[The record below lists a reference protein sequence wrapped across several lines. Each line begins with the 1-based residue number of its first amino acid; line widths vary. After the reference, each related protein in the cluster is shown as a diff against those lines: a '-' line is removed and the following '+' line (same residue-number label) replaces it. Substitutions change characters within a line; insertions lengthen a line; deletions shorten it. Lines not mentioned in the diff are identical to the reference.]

1 MTTLIS
7 ETKTTRGNVTT
18 LMVALLAACVA
29 FQLNASMLSPA
40 LVTMGNELHTDQ
52 AVIGLSQTWFFTAA
66 ALFSLFLPRLSDI
79 VGRKK
84 ILLGMMLLMA
94 VGSVIA
100 AMAPDVTWLFVGRI
114 IQGVSGPTVPLCL
127 IMLRSAVNNPRKYGT
142 LMGLITAVNGGVA
155 GVDSFVGGYFAEH
168 FGFRSIFWLMV
179 GLAVVATALI
189 ALLAGESKP
198 AAGTTMDWLGVFF
211 IVIAVGALLTALNEG
226 SKLVGAFS
234 SGTLMLAIGL
244 IVVAV
249 AAFAAFWTVEKR
261 MVEKRTVEKRAKEPM
276 VETIHLRQR
285 STWAPLLT
293 TTLAMTGIFAVINGI
308 VPAYVQAAAP
318 GFGVGPTEM
327 ALMILTPYA
336 LLGWVFG
343 PISGRLAPVLGYTKV
358 LRIGMLG
365 SIAALAIIAFFG
377 LGSLPLMIAGTALLG
392 IMYAGTVNIMLNGL
406 GVVLSPA
413 GNPGFLPGMNAGAFN
428 LGAGLSFLVLPAVL
442 VATSALG
449 DAKASYLTVVVV
461 GLAITVAAFAASL
474 LIPKPLE
481 AEVDK

>member
-1 MTTLIS
+1 MTTLIN
-7 ETKTTRGNVTT
+7 ETKTNRGNIAA

-114 IQGVSGPTVPLCL
+114 VQGVSGPTVPLCL
-127 IMLRSAVNNPRKYGT
+127 IMLRSAVNNPRKYGA

-179 GLAVVATALI
+179 GLAIVATALVAI
-189 ALLAGESKP
+189 LAGESKP

-234 SGTLMLAIGL
+234 SGTLTLAIGL
-244 IVVAV
+244 IVVAA

-261 MVEKRTVEKRAKEPM
+261 SKEPM
-276 VETIHLRQR
+276 VETVHLRQR

-327 ALMILTPYA
+327 SLMILTPYA

-365 SIAALAIIAFFG
+365 SIAALAVIAFFG
-377 LGSLPLMIAGTALLG
+377 LSSLPLMIVGTALLG

-413 GNPGFLPGMNAGAFN
+413 GNPGFLPGMNA
-428 LGAGLSFLVLPAVL
+428 
-442 VATSALG
+442 
-449 DAKASYLTVVVV
+449 
-461 GLAITVAAFAASL
+461 
-474 LIPKPLE
+474 
-481 AEVDK
+481 

>member
-1 MTTLIS
+1 MTATIN
-7 ETKTTRGNVTT
+7 ETKAIRGNVTA

-40 LVTMGNELHTDQ
+40 LVTMGEELNTDQ

-84 ILLGMMLLMA
+84 ILVGMMLLMA

-100 AMAPDVTWLFVGRI
+100 ALAPDVTWLFVGRI

-127 IMLRSAVNNPRKYGT
+127 IMLRSAVSNPRKYGT

-179 GLAVVATALI
+179 VLALVATALI
-189 ALLAGESKP
+189 AFLAGESKP
-198 AAGTTMDWLGVFF
+198 AAGTRMDWLGVFF
-211 IVIAVGALLTALNEG
+211 IVVAVGALLTALNEG
-226 SKLVGAFS
+226 AKLAGAFS
-234 SGTLMLAIGL
+234 SGTLMLSLAL
-244 IVVAV
+244 VLVSAV
-249 AAFAAFWTVEKR
+249 AFYAFWTVEKR
-261 MVEKRTVEKRAKEPM
+261 AKQPM
-276 VETIHLRQR
+276 VETVHLRQR

-293 TTLAMTGIFAVINGI
+293 TTLTMTGIFAVINGI
-308 VPAYVQAAAP
+308 VPAYVQAAD
-318 GFGVGPTEM
+318 GFGIGPTEM
-327 ALMILTPYA
+327 SLIILTPYA
-336 LLGWVFG
+336 LLGWIVG
-343 PISGRLAPVLGYTKV
+343 PLSGKLAPVLGYTKV
-358 LRIGMLG
+358 LRIGLLG

-377 LGSLPLMIAGTALLG
+377 LGSLPLMIAGTVLLG

-449 DAKASYLTVVVV
+449 DAKASYLTVIVV
-461 GLAITVAAFAASL
+461 GLALTVAAFAASL
-474 LIPKPLE
+474 LIPKPVE
-481 AEVDK
+481 AEVAE

>member
-1 MTTLIS
+1 MTTLIN
-7 ETKTTRGNVTT
+7 ETKTNRGNVAA

-114 IQGVSGPTVPLCL
+114 VQGVSGPTVPLCL
-127 IMLRSAVNNPRKYGT
+127 IMLRSAVNNPRKYGA

-179 GLAVVATALI
+179 GLAIVATALI
-189 ALLAGESKP
+189 AILAGESKP
-198 AAGTTMDWLGVFF
+198 AAGTGMDWPGVFF

-234 SGTLMLAIGL
+234 SGTLMMAIGL
-244 IVVAV
+244 IVVAA
-249 AAFAAFWTVEKR
+249 AAFAAFWRTEKR
-261 MVEKRTVEKRAKEPM
+261 SKEPM

-327 ALMILTPYA
+327 SLMILTPYA

-377 LGSLPLMIAGTALLG
+377 LGSLPTMIVGTALLG

-449 DAKASYLTVVVV
+449 DTKASYLTVVVV
-461 GLAITVAAFAASL
+461 GLAITVGAFAASL

-481 AEVDK
+481 AEVEK

>member
-1 MTTLIS
+1 MTTLIN
-7 ETKTTRGNVTT
+7 ETKTARGNVAA

-84 ILLGMMLLMA
+84 ILLAMMLLKGL
-94 VGSVIA
+94 GSVIA
-100 AMAPDVTWLFVGRI
+100 AMAPDVTWLFGGRI

-127 IMLRSAVNNPRKYGT
+127 IMLRSAVDNPRKYGT
-142 LMGLITAVNGGVA
+142 LMGLVTAVNGGVA

-189 ALLAGESKP
+189 AVLAGESKP
-198 AAGTTMDWLGVFF
+198 AAGTGMDWLGVFF

-234 SGTLMLAIGL
+234 TGTLMLSIGL
-244 IVVAV
+244 IVVAA
-249 AAFAAFWTVEKR
+249 AAFAAFW
-261 MVEKRTVEKRAKEPM
+261 RTEKRAKEPM

-327 ALMILTPYA
+327 SLMILTPYA

-343 PISGRLAPVLGYTKV
+343 PVSGRLAPVFGYTKV

-365 SIAALAIIAFFG
+365 SIAALAVIAFLG
-377 LGSLPLMIAGTALLG
+377 LSSLPLMIAGTALLG
-392 IMYAGTVNIMLNGL
+392 VMYAGTVNIMLNGL

-449 DAKASYLTVVVV
+449 DVKASYLTVVVV

-481 AEVDK
+481 AEVEK

>member
-1 MTTLIS
+1 MTTLING
-7 ETKTTRGNVTT
+7 TKTTRGNVTA
-18 LMVALLAACVA
+18 LVVALLAACVA

-84 ILLGMMLLMA
+84 ILLGMMLMMA

-127 IMLRSAVNNPRKYGT
+127 IMLRSAVNNPRKYGA

-189 ALLAGESKP
+189 AFLAGESKP

-211 IVIAVGALLTALNEG
+211 IVVAVGALLTALNEG
-226 SKLVGAFS
+226 SKLVGTFS
-234 SGTLMLAIGL
+234 SGTLVMAIGL

-249 AAFAAFWTVEKR
+249 GAFAAFWTVEKR
-261 MVEKRTVEKRAKEPM
+261 SKEPM
-276 VETIHLRQR
+276 VETVHLRQR

-327 ALMILTPYA
+327 SLMILTPYA

-377 LGSLPLMIAGTALLG
+377 LGSLPLMIVGTALLG

-442 VATSALG
+442 VATAALG

-481 AEVDK
+481 AEVEK

>member
-1 MTTLIS
+1 MTTLIN
-7 ETKTTRGNVTT
+7 ETKTKRGNIAA

-84 ILLGMMLLMA
+84 ILIGMMLLMA

-114 IQGVSGPTVPLCL
+114 VQGVSGPTVPLCL
-127 IMLRSAVNNPRKYGT
+127 IMLRSAVNNPRKYGA

-179 GLAVVATALI
+179 GLAIVATALI
-189 ALLAGESKP
+189 AILAGESKP

-244 IVVAV
+244 IVVAA
-249 AAFAAFWTVEKR
+249 AAFAAFWTVEKWTG
-261 MVEKRTVEKRAKEPM
+261 EKRSKEPM

-327 ALMILTPYA
+327 SLMILTPYA

-377 LGSLPLMIAGTALLG
+377 LSSLPIMIVGTALLG

-481 AEVDK
+481 AEVER

>member
-1 MTTLIS
+1 MSATLTT
-7 ETKTTRGNVTT
+7 TKGANVTA

-40 LVTMGNELHTDQ
+40 LVTMGEELNTDQ
-52 AVIGLSQTWFFTAA
+52 ATIGLSQTWFFTAA

-79 VGRKK
+79 IGRKR
-84 ILLGMMLLMA
+84 ILVGMMVLMA

-100 AMAPDVTWLFVGRI
+100 ALAPDVTWLFVGRI

-127 IMLRSAVNNPRKYGT
+127 IMLRSAVSSPKKYGT

-168 FGFRSIFWLMV
+168 YGFRSIFWLMV
-179 GLAVVATALI
+179 VLAVVATALI
-189 ALLAGESKP
+189 AFLATESKP

-211 IVIAVGALLTALNEG
+211 IVVAVGALLTALNEG
-226 SKLVGAFS
+226 AKLVSAFEP
-234 SGTLMLAIGL
+234 GTLLLSVGL
-244 IVVAV
+244 VVVAG
-249 AAFAAFWTVEKR
+249 AAFYLFW
-261 MVEKRTVEKRAKEPM
+261 RTEKRAKQPM
-276 VETIHLRQR
+276 VEIVHLRQR

-293 TTLAMTGIFAVINGI
+293 TTLTMTGIFAVINGI

-318 GFGVGPTEM
+318 GFGIGPTEM
-327 ALMILTPYA
+327 SLLILTPYA
-336 LLGWVFG
+336 LLGWLIG
-343 PISGRLAPVLGYTKV
+343 PVSGRLAPVLGYTKV

-365 SIAALAIIAFFG
+365 SIVALAVIAFLG
-377 LGSLPLMIAGTALLG
+377 LSSLPLMIAGTVLLG

-449 DAKASYLTVVVV
+449 DAKASYLSVVVT
-461 GLAITVAAFAASL
+461 GLVITIAAFGASL
-474 LIPKPLE
+474 LIPKPVE
-481 AEVDK
+481 AEVTE

>member
-1 MTTLIS
+1 MTATLPQ
-7 ETKTTRGNVTT
+7 TRTTRGNVTA

-40 LVTMGNELHTDQ
+40 LVTMGEELNTDQ

-84 ILLGMMLLMA
+84 ILVGMMLLMA

-100 AMAPDVTWLFVGRI
+100 ALAPDVTWLFVGRI

-127 IMLRSAVNNPRKYGT
+127 IMLRSAVSNPRKYGT

-179 GLAVVATALI
+179 VLALVATALI
-189 ALLAGESKP
+189 AFLAGESKP
-198 AAGTTMDWLGVFF
+198 AAGTRMDWLGVFF
-211 IVIAVGALLTALNEG
+211 IVVAVGALLTALNEG
-226 SKLVGAFS
+226 AKLVGAFS
-234 SGTLMLAIGL
+234 SGTLMLSLAL
-244 IVVAV
+244 VLVSAV
-249 AAFAAFWTVEKR
+249 AFYAFWTVEKR
-261 MVEKRTVEKRAKEPM
+261 AKQPM
-276 VETIHLRQR
+276 VETAHLRQR

-293 TTLAMTGIFAVINGI
+293 TTLTMTGIFAVINGI
-308 VPAYVQAAAP
+308 VPAYVQAAD
-318 GFGVGPTEM
+318 GFGIGPTEM
-327 ALMILTPYA
+327 SLIILTPYA
-336 LLGWVFG
+336 LLGWIVG
-343 PISGRLAPVLGYTKV
+343 PLSGKLAPVLGYTKV
-358 LRIGMLG
+358 LRIGLLG
-365 SIAALAIIAFFG
+365 SIAALAIMAFFG
-377 LGSLPLMIAGTALLG
+377 LNSLPLMIAGTVLLG

-449 DAKASYLTVVVV
+449 DARASYLTVIVV
-461 GLAITVAAFAASL
+461 GLALTVAAFAASL
-474 LIPKPLE
+474 LIPKPVE
-481 AEVDK
+481 AEVAE

>member
-1 MTTLIS
+1 MTATIF
-7 ETKTTRGNVTT
+7 ETKATRGNVTA

-40 LVTMGNELHTDQ
+40 LVTMGEELNTDQ

-84 ILLGMMLLMA
+84 ILVGMMLLMA

-100 AMAPDVTWLFVGRI
+100 ALAPDVTWLFVGRI

-127 IMLRSAVNNPRKYGT
+127 IMLRSAVSNPRKYGT

-179 GLAVVATALI
+179 VLALVATALI
-189 ALLAGESKP
+189 ACLAGESKP
-198 AAGTTMDWLGVFF
+198 AAGTRMDWLGVFF
-211 IVIAVGALLTALNEG
+211 IVVAVGALLTALNEG
-226 SKLVGAFS
+226 AKLVGAFS
-234 SGTLMLAIGL
+234 SGTLMLSLAL
-244 IVVAV
+244 VLVSAV
-249 AAFAAFWTVEKR
+249 AFYAFWTVEKR
-261 MVEKRTVEKRAKEPM
+261 AKQPM
-276 VETIHLRQR
+276 VETVHLRQR

-293 TTLAMTGIFAVINGI
+293 TTLTMTGIFAVINGI
-308 VPAYVQAAAP
+308 VPAYVQAAD
-318 GFGVGPTEM
+318 GFGIGPTEM
-327 ALMILTPYA
+327 SLIILTPYA
-336 LLGWVFG
+336 LLGWIVG
-343 PISGRLAPVLGYTKV
+343 PLSGKLAPVLGYTKV
-358 LRIGMLG
+358 LRLGLLG
-365 SIAALAIIAFFG
+365 SIAALAIMAFLG
-377 LGSLPLMIAGTALLG
+377 LGSLPLMIAGTVLLG

-449 DAKASYLTVVVV
+449 DARASYLTVIVV
-461 GLAITVAAFAASL
+461 GLALTVAAFAASL
-474 LIPKPLE
+474 LIPKPVE
-481 AEVDK
+481 AEVAE

>member
-1 MTTLIS
+1 MTATIA
-7 ETKTTRGNVTT
+7 ETKTSRGNVTA

-40 LVTMGNELHTDQ
+40 LVTMGEELNTDQ

-84 ILLGMMLLMA
+84 VLVGMMLLMA

-100 AMAPDVTWLFVGRI
+100 ALAPDVTWLFVGRI

-127 IMLRSAVNNPRKYGT
+127 IMLRSAVSNPRKYGT

-168 FGFRSIFWLMV
+168 YGFRSIFWLMV
-179 GLAVVATALI
+179 VLALVATALI
-189 ALLAGESKP
+189 AFLAGESKP
-198 AAGTTMDWLGVFF
+198 AAGTRMDWLGVFF
-211 IVIAVGALLTALNEG
+211 IVVAVGALLTALNEG
-226 SKLVGAFS
+226 AKLVGAFS
-234 SGTLMLAIGL
+234 SGTLMLSLAL
-244 IVVAV
+244 VLVSAV
-249 AAFAAFWTVEKR
+249 AFYLFW
-261 MVEKRTVEKRAKEPM
+261 RTEKRANQPM
-276 VETIHLRQR
+276 VETVHLRQR

-293 TTLAMTGIFAVINGI
+293 TTLTMTGIFAVINGI
-308 VPAYVQAAAP
+308 LPAYVQAGD
-318 GFGVGPTEM
+318 GFGIGPTEM
-327 ALMILTPYA
+327 SLIILTPYA
-336 LLGWVFG
+336 LLGWIVG
-343 PISGRLAPVLGYTKV
+343 PLSGKLAPVLGYTKV
-358 LRIGMLG
+358 LRIGLLG

-377 LGSLPLMIAGTALLG
+377 LSSLPLMVAGTVLLG

-442 VATSALG
+442 VATSSLG
-449 DAKASYLTVVVV
+449 DAKASYLTVIVV
-461 GLAITVAAFAASL
+461 GLALTVAAFAASL
-474 LIPKPLE
+474 LIPKPVE
-481 AEVDK
+481 AEVAE

>member
-1 MTTLIS
+1 MSATLTT
-7 ETKTTRGNVTT
+7 TKGANVTA

-40 LVTMGNELHTDQ
+40 LVTMGEELNTDQ
-52 AVIGLSQTWFFTAA
+52 ATIGLSQTWFFTAA

-79 VGRKK
+79 IGRKR
-84 ILLGMMLLMA
+84 ILVGMMILMA

-100 AMAPDVTWLFVGRI
+100 ALAPDVTWLFVGRI

-127 IMLRSAVNNPRKYGT
+127 IMLRSAVSSPKKYGT

-168 FGFRSIFWLMV
+168 YGFRSIFWLMV
-179 GLAVVATALI
+179 VLAVVATALI
-189 ALLAGESKP
+189 AFLATESKP

-211 IVIAVGALLTALNEG
+211 IVVAVGALLTALNEG
-226 SKLVGAFS
+226 AKLVSAFEP
-234 SGTLMLAIGL
+234 GTLLLSVGL
-244 IVVAV
+244 VVVAG
-249 AAFAAFWTVEKR
+249 AAFYLFW
-261 MVEKRTVEKRAKEPM
+261 RTEKRAKQPM
-276 VETIHLRQR
+276 VEIVHLRQR

-293 TTLAMTGIFAVINGI
+293 TTLTMTGIFAVINGI

-318 GFGVGPTEM
+318 GFGIGPTEM
-327 ALMILTPYA
+327 SLLILTPYA
-336 LLGWVFG
+336 LLGWLIG
-343 PISGRLAPVLGYTKV
+343 PVSGRLAPVLGYTKV

-365 SIAALAIIAFFG
+365 SIVALAVIAFLG
-377 LGSLPLMIAGTALLG
+377 LSSLPLMIAGTVLLG

-449 DAKASYLTVVVV
+449 DAKASYLSVVVT
-461 GLAITVAAFAASL
+461 GLVITIAAFGASL
-474 LIPKPLE
+474 LIPKPVE
-481 AEVDK
+481 AEVTE

>member
-1 MTTLIS
+1 MTTVIN
-7 ETKTTRGNVTT
+7 ETKTARGNVAA

-84 ILLGMMLLMA
+84 ILLAMMLLMGI
-94 VGSVIA
+94 GSVIA

-127 IMLRSAVNNPRKYGT
+127 IMLRSAVDNPRKYGT
-142 LMGLITAVNGGVA
+142 LMGLVTAVNGGVA

-179 GLAVVATALI
+179 GLAIVATALI
-189 ALLAGESKP
+189 AVLAGESKP
-198 AAGTTMDWLGVFF
+198 AAGTGMDWLGVFF

-234 SGTLMLAIGL
+234 TGTLMLSIGL
-244 IVVAV
+244 IVVAA
-249 AAFAAFWTVEKR
+249 AAFAAFW
-261 MVEKRTVEKRAKEPM
+261 RTEKRAKEPM

-327 ALMILTPYA
+327 SLMILTPYA

-343 PISGRLAPVLGYTKV
+343 PVSGRLAPVFGYTKV

-365 SIAALAIIAFFG
+365 SIVALAVIAFLG
-377 LGSLPLMIAGTALLG
+377 LSSLPLMIAGTALLG
-392 IMYAGTVNIMLNGL
+392 VMYAGTVNIMLNGL

-481 AEVDK
+481 AEVEK

>member
-1 MTTLIS
+1 
-7 ETKTTRGNVTT
+7 
-18 LMVALLAACVA
+18 
-29 FQLNASMLSPA
+29 
-40 LVTMGNELHTDQ
+40 
-52 AVIGLSQTWFFTAA
+52 
-66 ALFSLFLPRLSDI
+66 
-79 VGRKK
+79 
-84 ILLGMMLLMA
+84 
-94 VGSVIA
+94 
-100 AMAPDVTWLFVGRI
+100 
-114 IQGVSGPTVPLCL
+114 
-127 IMLRSAVNNPRKYGT
+127 
-142 LMGLITAVNGGVA
+142 
-155 GVDSFVGGYFAEH
+155 
-168 FGFRSIFWLMV
+168 
-179 GLAVVATALI
+179 
-189 ALLAGESKP
+189 
-198 AAGTTMDWLGVFF
+198 MDWLGVFF
-211 IVIAVGALLTALNEG
+211 IVVAVGALLTALNEG
-226 SKLVGAFS
+226 SKLVGAFD

-244 IVVAV
+244 IVVAA
-249 AAFAAFWTVEKR
+249 AAFAAFWT
-261 MVEKRTVEKRAKEPM
+261 VEKRTVEKRAKEPM

-327 ALMILTPYA
+327 SLLILSPYA
-336 LLGWVFG
+336 LLGWVVG

-377 LGSLPLMIAGTALLG
+377 LSSLPLMIVGTALLG
-392 IMYAGTVNIMLNGL
+392 ITYAGTVNIMLNGL

-461 GLAITVAAFAASL
+461 GLAITIAAFAASL

-481 AEVDK
+481 AEVAK

>member
-1 MTTLIS
+1 MMSTLT
-7 ETKTTRGNVTT
+7 ETKSSRGNVTA

-40 LVTMGNELHTDQ
+40 LVTMGNELNTDQ
-52 AVIGLSQTWFFTAA
+52 ATIGLSQTWFFTAA

-84 ILLGMMLLMA
+84 ILVGMMLLMA

-127 IMLRSAVNNPRKYGT
+127 IMLRSAVSNPRKYGT

-155 GVDSFVGGYFAEH
+155 GVDSFVGGYFAEN

-179 GLAVVATALI
+179 ALAVVATVLI
-189 ALLAGESKP
+189 AVLAGESKP

-226 SKLVGAFS
+226 SKLATAFD
-234 SGTLMLAIGL
+234 SGTLTLAISL
-244 IVVAV
+244 TVIAAV
-249 AAFAAFWTVEKR
+249 AFFAFWTVEKR
-261 MVEKRTVEKRAKEPM
+261 AKQPM
-276 VETIHLRQR
+276 VETVHLRQR

-293 TTLAMTGIFAVINGI
+293 TTLTMTGIFAVINGI
-308 VPAYVQAAAP
+308 VPAYVQAADP

-327 ALMILTPYA
+327 SLMILTPYA
-336 LLGWVFG
+336 LLGWIFG
-343 PISGRLAPVLGYTKV
+343 PISGRLAPILGYTKV
-358 LRIGMLG
+358 LRIGLVG
-365 SIAALAIIAFFG
+365 SLVALAIIAFFG
-377 LGSLPLMIAGTALLG
+377 LNNLPMMILGTALLG

-406 GVVLSPA
+406 GVVLSPQ

-442 VATSALG
+442 VATASLN
-449 DAKASYLTVVVV
+449 DTKASYLTVVVV
-461 GLAITVAAFAASL
+461 GLAITLAAFAASL
-474 LIPKPLE
+474 LIPKPVD
-481 AEVDK
+481 AEVADEAAVTA

>member
-1 MTTLIS
+1 MTATIL
-7 ETKTTRGNVTT
+7 ETKTSRGNVTA

-40 LVTMGNELHTDQ
+40 LVTMGEELNTDQ

-84 ILLGMMLLMA
+84 ILVGMMLLMA

-100 AMAPDVTWLFVGRI
+100 ALAPDVTWLFVGRI

-127 IMLRSAVNNPRKYGT
+127 IMLRSAVSNPRKYGM

-179 GLAVVATALI
+179 VLALVATALI
-189 ALLAGESKP
+189 AFLAGESKP
-198 AAGTTMDWLGVFF
+198 AAGTRMDWLGVFF
-211 IVIAVGALLTALNEG
+211 IVVAVGALLTALNEG
-226 SKLVGAFS
+226 AKLVGAYP
-234 SGTLMLAIGL
+234 SGTLMLSLAL
-244 IVVAV
+244 VLVSAV
-249 AAFAAFWTVEKR
+249 AFYAFWI
-261 MVEKRTVEKRAKEPM
+261 VEKRAKQPM
-276 VETIHLRQR
+276 VETVHLRQR

-293 TTLAMTGIFAVINGI
+293 TTLTMTGIFAVINGI
-308 VPAYVQAAAP
+308 VPAYVQAAD

-327 ALMILTPYA
+327 SLIILTPYA
-336 LLGWVFG
+336 LLGWIVG
-343 PISGRLAPVLGYTKV
+343 PLSGKLAPVLGYTKV
-358 LRIGMLG
+358 LRIGLLG
-365 SIAALAIIAFFG
+365 SIAALAIMAFFG
-377 LGSLPLMIAGTALLG
+377 LASLPLMIAGTVLLG

-428 LGAGLSFLVLPAVL
+428 LGAGFSFLVLPAVL

-449 DAKASYLTVVVV
+449 DARASYLTVIVV
-461 GLAITVAAFAASL
+461 GLALTVAAFAASL
-474 LIPKPLE
+474 LIPKPVE
-481 AEVDK
+481 AEVAE

>member
-1 MTTLIS
+1 MTTMIN
-7 ETKTTRGNVTT
+7 ETKTTRGNVTA

-114 IQGVSGPTVPLCL
+114 VQGVSGPTVPLCL
-127 IMLRSAVNNPRKYGT
+127 IMLRSAVNNPRKYGA

-189 ALLAGESKP
+189 AFLAGESKP

-261 MVEKRTVEKRAKEPM
+261 TGEKPSKEPM
-276 VETIHLRQR
+276 VETVHLRQR

-327 ALMILTPYA
+327 SLMILTPYA

-377 LGSLPLMIAGTALLG
+377 LGSLPLMIVGTALLG

-481 AEVDK
+481 AEVEK

>member
-1 MTTLIS
+1 
-7 ETKTTRGNVTT
+7 
-18 LMVALLAACVA
+18 
-29 FQLNASMLSPA
+29 
-40 LVTMGNELHTDQ
+40 
-52 AVIGLSQTWFFTAA
+52 
-66 ALFSLFLPRLSDI
+66 
-79 VGRKK
+79 
-84 ILLGMMLLMA
+84 
-94 VGSVIA
+94 
-100 AMAPDVTWLFVGRI
+100 
-114 IQGVSGPTVPLCL
+114 
-127 IMLRSAVNNPRKYGT
+127 MLRSAVNNPRKYGA

-179 GLAVVATALI
+179 GLAIVATALVAI
-189 ALLAGESKP
+189 LAGESKP

-226 SKLVGAFS
+226 SKLVGVFT

-244 IVVAV
+244 IVVAA

-261 MVEKRTVEKRAKEPM
+261 SKEPM
-276 VETIHLRQR
+276 VETVHLRQR

-293 TTLAMTGIFAVINGI
+293 TTLAMTGIFADINGI

-327 ALMILTPYA
+327 SLMILTPYA

-377 LGSLPLMIAGTALLG
+377 LSSLPLMIVGTALLG

-481 AEVDK
+481 AEVEK